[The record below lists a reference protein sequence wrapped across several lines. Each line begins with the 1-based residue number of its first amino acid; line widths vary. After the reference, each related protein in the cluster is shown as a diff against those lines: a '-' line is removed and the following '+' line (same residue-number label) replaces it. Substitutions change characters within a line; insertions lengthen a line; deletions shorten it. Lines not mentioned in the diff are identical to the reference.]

1 LAGEPKT
8 EAQVSAARIV
18 LAAAILFA
26 VGLSAC
32 GRQGG
37 RGMGASAIQ
46 DRSSDSPAEALFVE
60 KCAMCHRQ
68 MGMGTVI
75 LARRM
80 EREQAMLENRT
91 DLTAEL
97 VESVVRQGV
106 GNMPRIS
113 RGEVSDEELDAIAQY
128 LAKSKQP

>member
-1 LAGEPKT
+1 VRRVL
-8 EAQVSAARIV
+8 
-18 LAAAILFA
+18 LAAALVA
-26 VGLSAC
+26 LVGLSAC

-46 DRSSDSPAEALFVE
+46 DRSSESPAEALFVE